1 MRKKGQALSAGQKWK
16 DVCYSFGN
24 FSGGIVSY
32 AMGSWYM
39 YFYVDK
45 LGLPTRYYSYAMI
58 VYGIWNAINDPMMGI
73 ISDKTKSRWGRRKP
87 YMMFG
92 AVPLGLSLVMLFA
105 PPQAVL
111 SQEMSLLIY
120 FVAALCLFDTFF
132 TMTMLTWSAVLPEM
146 YLDERNR
153 GRVNVYSQILGVLG
167 AMLATLGV
175 QPIINS
181 FGYGVMAVIFAV
193 IGIATM
199 LMSAWGVRENKVHM
213 EKKSLTVVESFK
225 ATFSSK
231 SFVICVISILLVEIG
246 KVFCTATMPFYS
258 DYVMENDLGVTIIMG
273 VMFVSSMAFAPLVS
287 YICNR
292 VGAKTTYIITTA
304 VFALACVGYMF
315 APNIIFA
322 AFISAIVGFG
332 VSGIMIM
339 PNMLYA
345 EIIDEDQVNT
355 GVRREGAFYG
365 INALIMR
372 LSVIVH
378 GALSAF
384 VLERSGYLSTL
395 EVQPESAVF
404 GIRLLMG
411 GLPVVF
417 IILAV
422 VVLIFYPIDKE
433 RLAEVQQKV
442 REMNAEYL
450 DGGDKAES

>member
-1 MRKKGQALSAGQKWK
+1 MENSKLSGSQIWK

-32 AMGSWYM
+32 VMAAWYM

-45 LGLPTRYYSYAMI
+45 LGLSTRLYGIAMVI
-58 VYGIWNAINDPMMGI
+58 YGIWNAINDPMMGI
-73 ISDKTKSRWGRRKP
+73 ISDRTKSRWGRRKP

-92 AVPLGLSLVMLFA
+92 AVPLGLALVLLFA
-105 PPQAVL
+105 PPQSVL
-111 SQEMSLLIY
+111 SSEMALFIY
-120 FVAALCLFDTFF
+120 FVAALCIYDTFF

-167 AMLATLGV
+167 AMLATLSV

-181 FGYGVMAVIFAV
+181 FGYSAMAIIFAV

-199 LMSAWGVRENKVHM
+199 LMSAWGVRENKALAAQKPLGVID
-213 EKKSLTVVESFK
+213 SFK

-246 KVFCTATMPFYS
+246 KVFCTSTMAFYS

-273 VMFVSSMAFAPLVS
+273 AMFISSMVFAPLVTF
-287 YICNR
+287 ICNK

-304 VFALACVGYMF
+304 VFALACIGYMF
-315 APNIIFA
+315 ATNIIIAA
-322 AFISAIVGFG
+322 AFSVIVGFG

-345 EIIDEDQVNT
+345 EIIDEDQVKT

-378 GALSAF
+378 GAVSVF
-384 VLERSGYLSTL
+384 VLDSTGYDNLL
-395 EVQPESAVF
+395 EAQPDSAVF

-411 GLPVVF
+411 GLPVIF
-417 IILAV
+417 IILAI
-422 VVLIFYPIDKE
+422 VVLFFYPIDKV
-433 RLAEVQQKV
+433 RLAEVQAKV
-442 REMNAEYL
+442 REMNAAIE
-450 DGGDKAES
+450 E